1 MEDFVVRHYISDEAP
16 MFKGNGFD
24 GIRVGEDREE
34 AQRLA
39 DYINALRKDAERYR
53 WLRDDAHDWDDAK
66 IINLYAGPDFERA
79 TGEELDA
86 IIDIEMAPKRYVL
99 GAA

>member
-1 MEDFVVRHYISDEAP
+1 MTDSEIVAAEIRAAEVPMSDAL
-16 MFKGNGFD
+16 GAAL
-24 GIRVGEDREE
+24 DRLE
-34 AQRLA
+34 R
-39 DYINALRKDAERYR
+39 DAERYR
-53 WLRDDAHDWDDAK
+53 WLRDEARDWEDAK

>member
-1 MEDFVVRHYISDEAP
+1 MYNELT
-16 MFKGNGFD
+16 
-24 GIRVGEDREE
+24 REIVAE
-34 AQRLA
+34 IDALRQECE
-39 DYINALRKDAERYR
+39 ALRKDAERYR
-53 WLRDDAHDWDDAK
+53 WLRNEAHDWEDAK
-66 IINLYAGPDFERA
+66 IINLYAGPDLERA